1 MQLLVNFPKQDRV
14 KDFNKKIAVIT
25 GAGSGMGRELALQ
38 LAAAGASVVLND
50 WNETTLQETIA
61 LIEAQGGT
69 VAGRAFSVAD
79 RGEMYQFAQEA
90 VNRFGAV
97 DIVINNAGISLLQQ
111 KIESISYELFEKV
124 ININMWGVIYG
135 SKAFIPFLKERPE
148 AALVNVSSIF
158 GIAAYP
164 DQGPYVTAKF
174 AVRGFTEVLRQELAK
189 TSVAVSCV
197 HPGGIQTNIVRN
209 IDTHHTER
217 LNKFSDVFDR
227 MAKTSASDAAKRI
240 IKGIQRKEKRILVGN
255 DAKYMDSI
263 ARLMPSNYED
273 TIMKGY
279 DIEKFK

>member
-1 MQLLVNFPKQDRV
+1 M
-14 KDFNKKIAVIT
+14 KDLNKKIAVIT

-38 LAAAGASVVLND
+38 LSAAGASVILND
-50 WNETTLQETIA
+50 WNETTLQETVA
-61 LIEAQGGT
+61 QIEAHGGT
-69 VAGRAFSVAD
+69 VVGRAFSVAD
-79 RGEMYQFAQEA
+79 RGEMYSFAQEA
-90 VNRFGAV
+90 VNRFGGV
-97 DIVINNAGISLLQQ
+97 DIVINNAGISILQQ
-111 KIESISYELFEKV
+111 KIESTPYELFEKV

-189 TSVAVSCV
+189 TNVAVTCV
-197 HPGGIQTNIVRN
+197 HPGGIQTNIIRN
-209 IDTHHTER
+209 IDTSQAER
-217 LNKFSDVFDR
+217 LKKFSDVFDR
-227 MAKTSASDAAKRI
+227 MAKTSAADAAKRI
-240 IKGIQRKEKRILVGN
+240 IRGIQRKEKRVLVGN
-255 DAKYMDSI
+255 DARYMDSI

-273 TIMKGY
+273 NLMKGY

>member
-1 MQLLVNFPKQDRV
+1 M
-14 KDFNKKIAVIT
+14 KDFSKKVAVIT

-50 WNETTLQETIA
+50 WNEETLQETVQ
-61 LIEAQGGT
+61 LVEAQGGT
-69 VAGRAFSVAD
+69 VAGRPFSVAD
-79 RGEMYQFAQEA
+79 RTAMYHFAQET
-90 VNRFGAV
+90 VNRFGGV

-111 KIESISYELFEKV
+111 KIESTSYELFEKV

-135 SKAFIPFLKERPE
+135 SKAFIPFLRERPE

-164 DQGPYVTAKF
+164 DQGAYVTAKF

-189 TSVAVSCV
+189 TSVSVTCV
-197 HPGGIQTNIVRN
+197 HPGGIKTNIIRN
-209 IDTHHTER
+209 IDTQQTAR

-227 MAKTSASDAAKRI
+227 MAKTSAADAAKRI
-240 IKGIQRKEKRILVGN
+240 IKGIERKEKRVLIGK
-255 DAKYMDSI
+255 DARYMDSI
-263 ARLMPSNYED
+263 ARLMPGNYED

-279 DIEKFK
+279 DIEKFQ